1 MAIISVGVCGSG
13 YIFCTSLWEWL
24 FVLWKIVG
32 VAIVSVGVDKLPA
45 GVCGNG
51 YTFYA
56 RLWEWINM
64 MGVADEF
71 SDFRDDFWG

>member
-1 MAIISVGVCGSG
+1 M
-13 YIFCTSLWEWL
+13 
-24 FVLWKIVG
+24 G

-56 RLWEWINM
+56 SLWEWINM